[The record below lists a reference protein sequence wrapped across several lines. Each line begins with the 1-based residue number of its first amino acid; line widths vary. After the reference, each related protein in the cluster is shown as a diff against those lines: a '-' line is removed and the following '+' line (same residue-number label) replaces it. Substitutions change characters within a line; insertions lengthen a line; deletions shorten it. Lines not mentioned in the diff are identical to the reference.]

1 MLEILL
7 INIFVETFFG
17 MVLLKNQKE
26 ICDIFIVFTVT
37 YYQFN

>member
-17 MVLLKNQKE
+17 MV
-26 ICDIFIVFTVT
+26 IFIVFTVT